1 MYWSGTFNLLCLV
14 ILVALACLL
23 YWFVFM
29 RKHFIQVLKQTWFVC
44 AYIICLWA
52 ISYIHEL
59 NLVTFPYD
67 NLLIAI
73 GSVIFLKIFIITQAS
88 TKDIE
93 ENIKD
98 VLLEVENL

>member
-1 MYWSGTFNLLCLV
+1 
-14 ILVALACLL
+14 
-23 YWFVFM
+23 M
-29 RKHFIQVLKQTWFVC
+29 RQFFIQVFKQTWFVC
-44 AYIICLWA
+44 VYIITLRA

-67 NLLIAI
+67 NLLVAI
-73 GSVIFLKIFIITQAS
+73 VNIIFLKIFVISQAA

-98 VLLEVENL
+98 VMSEVENFKST

>member
-1 MYWSGTFNLLCLV
+1 ML
-14 ILVALACLL
+14 IL
-23 YWFVFM
+23 
-29 RKHFIQVLKQTWFVC
+29 
-44 AYIICLWA
+44 ICLWA

-67 NLLIAI
+67 NLLVAI
-73 GSVIFLKIFIITQAS
+73 ESVIFLKIFIITQVS

-98 VLLEVENL
+98 VLLEVENLKST